1 MASERSDRPADGML
15 AAFKIVIA
23 GGFGAGKTTLVGA
36 VSEVQPLHTE
46 EALTTA
52 STSLDD
58 VSGVEGKTTT
68 TVAMDFGRITISDR
82 LVLYLFGTPGQERFW
97 FMWDEL
103 SYGALGAVV
112 LADTRRLDDCFPSVD
127 YFEKCG
133 LPFVIAIN
141 CFTDSP
147 QYDPEDVRVALD
159 LGPQTPVMLCDAR
172 QPASVKDALI
182 TLVEHVLATSPA
194 AAGAPPANPE
204 PAAAPA
210 PAAAPPPAAV
220 APSVTAPPPPAGPLP
235 AAGPLAASAPPAPG
249 SGPFFDA
256 PPPASGPLVGQ
267 PEPVGFS
274 GPAAQP
280 LGQSPVPQPLGQPPV
295 PQPAGPPPPAP
306 PPPASL
312 PSGPHPSAGHPL
324 AGHPSAGHPSVGAPS
339 ADAPVGPAPVGP
351 TPVGPTPVG
360 PTPGGPA
367 PVGTLPPA
375 WPLPPPGGAAA
386 PGPGVAGTPAPY
398 AETSADPG
406 QPEPA
411 GPPESP
417 PDAAAPAEREKT
429 GWRSPLSR
437 WRS

>member
-1 MASERSDRPADGML
+1 MASEHSDRPADGML

-46 EALTTA
+46 ETLTSA
-52 STSLDD
+52 SVGLDD
-58 VSGVEGKTTT
+58 ISGVEGKTTT

-127 YFEKCG
+127 YFEECG
-133 LPFVIAIN
+133 LPFVIGIN

-147 QYDPEDVRVALD
+147 EYDPEDVRVALD

-172 QPASVKDALI
+172 QPASVKDVLI

-194 AAGAPPANPE
+194 AAGAPPASPE
-204 PAAAPA
+204 PAASPKPAASPESADSPRTAASPKPAVSPPSLTAP
-210 PAAAPPPAAV
+210 PPAAPPPAA
-220 APSVTAPPPPAGPLP
+220 GP
-235 AAGPLAASAPPAPG
+235 PLAASAPRAPG

-256 PPPASGPLVGQ
+256 PPPASGRLAAQ

-274 GPAAQP
+274 APAPQP
-280 LGQSPVPQPLGQPPV
+280 PGQPSVPQPSG
-295 PQPAGPPPPAP
+295 PPPAP
-306 PPPASL
+306 PPPPVSL
-312 PSGPHPSAGHPL
+312 PPGT
-324 AGHPSAGHPSVGAPS
+324 HPSAGHPSA
-339 ADAPVGPAPVGP
+339 
-351 TPVGPTPVG
+351 
-360 PTPGGPA
+360 
-367 PVGTLPPA
+367 GTLPPA
-375 WPLPPPGGAAA
+375 WPMPPSGTSAPPGPDGADGA
-386 PGPGVAGTPAPY
+386 PAPY
-398 AETSADPG
+398 PETPAEPG
-406 QPEPA
+406 QAEPA
-411 GPPESP
+411 GPPESTP
-417 PDAAAPAEREKT
+417 AAAVPAEREKT
-429 GWRSPLSR
+429 SWRSPLSR